1 MAANHTPLKIK
12 IGAKYYRMS
21 DITNE
26 IVKSINSGDEDTL
39 LFFGEFLKKRAE
51 LCDAPPS
58 LPLTHYI
65 FSLLGCTA
73 EPKVYSLKELYVRTT
88 VSDKLTAIG
97 FNMDVFGADYTKQ
110 G

>member
-1 MAANHTPLKIK
+1 MAANHYPLKIK
-12 IGAKYYRMS
+12 IGAKCYRMS

-73 EPKVYSLKELYVRTT
+73 ETKVYSLKELYVRST
-88 VSDKLTAIG
+88 VSEKLTAMG
-97 FNMDVFGADYTKQ
+97 YNMDVFGVDCSK
-110 G
+110 